1 MEAAPRDPAKLRNT
15 AFVLIVIAV
24 VGGIIIMAAYL
35 LNLRR
40 QEASGRPP
48 HVARLESNFAAVNH
62 DKTAV
67 GLGSLEGKV
76 WLLTTVCLG
85 QAERSVENI
94 RVMQA
99 VAAKYPAETDLHFVC
114 LTIDPN
120 NDVPEKMAEFAKGLG
135 LAEEPRWWFLAAGEE
150 PTRGY
155 LKDKLKFGAITE
167 QTVDGKVVI
176 GFDSVLGLVDNNR
189 NLRGRYDFA
198 AARKVQDE
206 TRQALAEHPGELEK
220 LNEEHRAAMEQN
232 REAVRFL
239 EDHLLKAME
248 YVFNEKNG
256 TLPEQP

>member
-1 MEAAPRDPAKLRNT
+1 
-15 AFVLIVIAV
+15 
-24 VGGIIIMAAYL
+24 MAYAYRL
-35 LNLRR
+35 YLNSR
-40 QEASGRPP
+40 SDRPP
-48 HVARLESNFAAVNH
+48 FVARLESNFGAVRH
-62 DKTAV
+62 DLTGV
-67 GLGSLEGKV
+67 GLDTLEGKV

-85 QAERSVENI
+85 QVERSVENI

-99 VAAKYPAETDLHFVC
+99 VAANYPAATDLHFVC

-120 NDVPEKMAEFAKGLG
+120 NDVPEKMAEFAKSLG
-135 LAEEPRWWFLAAGEE
+135 LAEDPRWWFLAAGEE

-155 LKDKLKFGAITE
+155 LKDKLKYGAITE

-206 TRQALAEHPGELEK
+206 TLQALAEHPGELEK
-220 LNEEHRAAMEQN
+220 LKEEHRAAMEQN
-232 REAVRFL
+232 REAVWFL
-239 EDHLLKAME
+239 EDHLFKAME